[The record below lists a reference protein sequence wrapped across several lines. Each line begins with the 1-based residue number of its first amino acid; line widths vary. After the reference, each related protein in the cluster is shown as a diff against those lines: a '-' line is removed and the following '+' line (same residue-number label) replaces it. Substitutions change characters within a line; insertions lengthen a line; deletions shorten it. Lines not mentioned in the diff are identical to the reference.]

1 MKSTR
6 KDLVVYLISMTVST
20 FIIYYAVQEMRSGI
34 NWKIT
39 VFAYDMPDTFYN
51 FLTYSL
57 NPLFFA
63 LVWIGMGSLVAF
75 VLHLSLASEE

>member
-1 MKSTR
+1 MKSTL

-34 NWKIT
+34 TWKA
-39 VFAYDMPDTFYN
+39 VSFAYDIPDTFYN

-57 NPLFFA
+57 NPLFFSC
-63 LVWIGMGSLVAF
+63 VWIGLGSLIAF
-75 VLHLSLASEE
+75 IFHLSVDLED